1 MRPLYHHERSAA
13 SEAALQRQSPKRLI
27 KTMVMYCGLS
37 RLMIKSLIMLQ
48 EIDASLTKGS
58 INSHI
63 LKLSFPTMVGML
75 LQAVYDIVDM
85 AWIGFISPAAL
96 AATTLFGTFFWL
108 VEVMN
113 EIVGN
118 SSVSLISQSFGSE
131 DMERTQLAAEQ
142 TLIFKFLLATIGATL
157 LGLLL
162 EPAFRL
168 YTSDPE
174 VIKHGM
180 DYGMIRVVFIPI
192 FFSSY
197 SVNTIFR
204 CTGDAKTPMKLLIGS
219 ALLNMELDPILMF
232 ETIPGTRIQGFG
244 WGMKGAAIAT
254 VSSITLSFA
263 IGFLLLLKGKAA
275 IRIRARHLFVLN
287 RTIDFK
293 LMTVG
298 LPSGIN
304 LLLRNL
310 STVVFLKLV
319 ALYGTSAIA
328 VVGVA
333 IRVYSFGMMP
343 GWGLMMGSG
352 IIIGQNLGANKPE
365 RALQTVRLSTID
377 CMLMVGLFAVAVTT
391 FPSWIL
397 GLFMGGAAIPQEG
410 ISLMRIIGPSLLIG
424 AAMSGIGAA
433 FTGSGKNQPMLYASV
448 ISQWGIMVPY
458 ALLVVLVFKLPIA
471 WLWMAFVVGD
481 GAEFLFRWILYRK
494 SDWLAN
500 RV

>member
-1 MRPLYHHERSAA
+1 MH
-13 SEAALQRQSPKRLI
+13 K
-27 KTMVMYCGLS
+27 
-37 RLMIKSLIMLQ
+37 
-48 EIDASLTKGS
+48 EIDAELTKGS

-85 AWIGFISPAAL
+85 AWIGFISPAAI
-96 AATTLFGTFFWL
+96 AATTLFSTFFWL

-118 SSVSLISQSFGSE
+118 SSVSLISQSFGSG
-131 DMERTQLAAEQ
+131 DLERTQLASEQ
-142 TLIFKFLLATIGATL
+142 TLIFKFLLATVGAAM
-157 LGLLL
+157 LGFLL
-162 EPAFRL
+162 EPAFRV

-174 VIKHGM
+174 VIQHGL
-180 DYGMIRVVFIPI
+180 DYGMIRVVFIPV

-219 ALLNMELDPILMF
+219 ALLNMVLDPLLMF
-232 ETIPGTRIQGFG
+232 DVIPGTNIRGLD
-244 WGMKGAAIAT
+244 WGMKGAAVAT
-254 VSSITLSFA
+254 VASISLSF
-263 IGFLLLLKGKAA
+263 IVGFVLLLRGKAA
-275 IRIRARHLFVLN
+275 ITIRARKLFVLN
-287 RTIDFK
+287 KTIDLK
-293 LMTVG
+293 LITVG
-298 LPSGIN
+298 LPSGLN

-310 STVVFLKLV
+310 STVIFLKLV

-333 IRVYSFGMMP
+333 IRVYSFSMMP

-365 RALQTVRLSTID
+365 RALQTVRWSTID
-377 CMLMVGLFAVAVTT
+377 CMLMVGLFAIAMMV
-391 FPSWIL
+391 FPASIL
-397 GLFMGGAAIPQEG
+397 GIFMGGAEIPQEG
-410 ISLMRIIGPSLLIG
+410 ISLLRIIGPSLLLS

-433 FTGSGKNQPMLYASV
+433 FTGSGKNRPMLYASV
-448 ISQWGIMVPY
+448 ISQWGFMVPY
-458 ALLVVLVFKLPIA
+458 SLLVVLVFKLPIA
-471 WLWMAFVVGD
+471 WLWAAFMVGD
-481 GAEFLFRWILYRK
+481 GSEFIFRWIFFRK
-494 SDWLAN
+494 SNWLAH

>member
-1 MRPLYHHERSAA
+1 
-13 SEAALQRQSPKRLI
+13 
-27 KTMVMYCGLS
+27 MYPAILMSCGLS
-37 RLMIKSLIMLQ
+37 RVVIKSTDMSK
-48 EIDASLTKGS
+48 EIDAELTKGS

-63 LKLSFPTMVGML
+63 LKLSLPTMVGML

-118 SSVSLISQSFGSE
+118 SSVSLISQSFGSG
-131 DMERTQLAAEQ
+131 DKERTQLAAEQ
-142 TLIFKFLLATIGATL
+142 TLIFKFLLATVGATI

-174 VIKHGM
+174 VIQHGM
-180 DYGMIRVVFIPI
+180 DYGMIRVVFIPV

-219 ALLNMELDPILMF
+219 ALLNMVLDPILMF
-232 ETIPGTRIQGFG
+232 DIIPGTNIPGLG

-254 VSSITLSFA
+254 VGSITLAF
-263 IGFLLLLKGKAA
+263 IVGFILLLKGKAA
-275 IRIRARHLFVLN
+275 IRIRARKLFVLN
-287 RTIDFK
+287 KTIDLK
-293 LMTVG
+293 LITVG

-310 STVVFLKLV
+310 STIIFLKLV

-333 IRVYSFGMMP
+333 IRVYSFSMMP

-365 RALQTVRLSTID
+365 RALQTVRWSTLD
-377 CMLMVGLFAVAVTT
+377 CILLVGLFAIAVMV
-391 FPSWIL
+391 FPAWIL
-397 GLFMGGAAIPQEG
+397 GLFMGKGEIPQEG
-410 ISLMRIIGPSLLIG
+410 ISLMRILGPSILIG
-424 AAMSGIGAA
+424 ACMSGIGAA
-433 FTGSGKNQPMLYASV
+433 FTGSGKNRPMLYASV
-448 ISQWGIMVPY
+448 ISQWGFMVPY
-458 ALLVVLVFKLPIA
+458 SLLVVVVLNLPIA

-481 GAEFLFRWILYRK
+481 GAEFLFRWIFYRK
-494 SDWLAN
+494 SDWLTN